1 MSLLPGWLNNQE
13 LCETQSGCAAEHLVS
28 LLRFAIDDLFQEIFA
43 FKYPNWAILATNDPN
58 FATEYPNWAIFI
70 TDDPNFATEYILIN

>member
-28 LLRFAIDDLFQEIFA
+28 LLRLAIDDLFA
-43 FKYPNWAILATNDPN
+43 GV
-58 FATEYPNWAIFI
+58 
-70 TDDPNFATEYILIN
+70 